1 MSILTMTKRESQ
13 NIEILLLE
21 KDTANPRTK
30 KRMYNSLQKTACVTN
45 VINTACNQQRQKRMA
60 QEHAEFILEQ
70 KQNTE
75 NKTHKVFHLQKGPKY
90 LSTGRA
96 FHISE

>member
-1 MSILTMTKRESQ
+1 MK
-13 NIEILLLE
+13 ILLLE

-30 KRMYNSLQKTACVTN
+30 KRMHDNMRKIACVIN
-45 VINTACNQQRQKRMA
+45 AINTACNHQKQTQMA
-60 QEHAEFILEQ
+60 QEHAEFILEL

-75 NKTHKVFHLQKGPKY
+75 NKTHKDFPVQKGPKY

-96 FHISE
+96 SHISE